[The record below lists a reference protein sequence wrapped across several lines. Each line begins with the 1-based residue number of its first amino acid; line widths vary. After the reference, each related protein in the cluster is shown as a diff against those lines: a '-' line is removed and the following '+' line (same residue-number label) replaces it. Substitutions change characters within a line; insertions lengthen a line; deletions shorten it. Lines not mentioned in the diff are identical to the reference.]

1 MKTERELFNY
11 LKQIIP
17 DLRKSENQFSS
28 WDCSSQLLKARIE
41 LKCRRK
47 HYDELLIEQ
56 MKYDNLIKYK
66 TPLYINSTPKGIYLW
81 KLKEQSIEW
90 SERPLPKTT
99 DFKTNENVNKRVGYL
114 SVKNAFIIDL
124 FS

>member
-17 DLRKSENQFSS
+17 DLRKSEDQFSS

-47 HYDELLIEQ
+47 HYDELLIEE
-56 MKYDNLIKYK
+56 MKFDKLIGYNN
-66 TPLYINSTPKGIYLW
+66 PLYINSTPKGVYLW